1 MSLCS
6 HTMIKRKNVWKKKH
20 NELLIKVIE
29 VPLDLVVEN
38 SAERN
43 LKRKQKT
50 NQNTTKKRSNTYKG
64 VWTDRT

>member
-29 VPLDLVVEN
+29 VLLDLVESPVV
-38 SAERN
+38 RN
-43 LKRKQKT
+43 LKQKT